1 MTTEGPGV
9 GDYMP
14 DRTGISYL
22 LQRRIETSLNI
33 DSLIVSKP
41 DLPDLPKWALFYTQ
55 TGLSNDLV
63 EFRVPALYISIKAC
77 RQMTACSTIQ
87 KPSSDAENSRPIET
101 E

>member
-33 DSLIVSKP
+33 DSLIVSK
-41 DLPDLPKWALFYTQ
+41 LPKVESTCLT
-55 TGLSNDLV
+55 TISGL
-63 EFRVPALYISIKAC
+63 EI
-77 RQMTACSTIQ
+77 
-87 KPSSDAENSRPIET
+87 
-101 E
+101 